1 MKALPQVAGS
11 FHGNIEELRGR
22 KDPEAMQAV
31 AKELEALFAYEMI
44 KAMRET
50 SDMKEGGFGKDTYM
64 SLFDMELAKIFA
76 DRGLGL
82 KEMLFKG
89 LNKQAKGNDES
100 PVTHNEMKTGI
111 RETESRSQK
120 PEDRI
125 QGSQVRRDE
134 KRITSTERN
143 VPVAPPMPSPNPQP
157 QTPDLFDPQMPVDGH
172 ISSKFG
178 MRKHPI
184 NGNHRFHHG
193 MDIAASEGT
202 EIYPYREG
210 KVIFSGDQPGY
221 GNTVIIDHGDG
232 QISKYAHNRVN
243 LVKAGDR
250 VNESSVIAEVGST
263 GLSTGPHLHFEVRQ
277 NGKPIN
283 PEVILAMR

>member
-1 MKALPQVAGS
+1 MKAIPQVAGS

-64 SLFDMELAKIFA
+64 SLFDMELAKVFA

-143 VPVAPPMPSPNPQP
+143 VPVAPPMPIPNPQP

-184 NGNHRFHHG
+184 NGNHRFHYG
-193 MDIAASEGT
+193 MDIAAPEGT

-232 QISKYAHNRVN
+232 HISKYAHNRVN
-243 LVKAGDR
+243 LVKNGDR
-250 VNESSVIAEVGST
+250 VDEGTVIAEVGST